1 MSMADARALVI
12 GYGSIGAR
20 HARIVSELGYRTSVL
35 SGRQVDF
42 PVVYADLA
50 EALRAENPS
59 YVVIANATGQH
70 FPTLNELS
78 RLGYGGTVLIEKP
91 LFERKLDIPES
102 ASFKA
107 FVAYNLRFHP
117 VIQHLKVLLQAEQI
131 LSVHAYVG
139 QYLPDWR
146 PGRDYRL
153 SYSAS
158 AEQGGGVLRDLS
170 HELDY
175 LLWLLGGWES
185 VAAQGGHFS
194 SLEINSD
201 DVFALMIQTPLC
213 PVVTL
218 QLNYLDRQVHRFLIV
233 NTRDHTFEADLLQG
247 TIRVDQEKISFA
259 IGRDDTY
266 GAMHRAAMAGG
277 ANDLCTLSEG
287 LDTVHLI
294 ESCEIAARQ
303 GCWVAK

>member
-1 MSMADARALVI
+1 MDDTRALVI

-20 HARIVSELGYRTSVL
+20 HARIVSELGFRTSVL

-50 EALRAENPS
+50 EALQVEKPS

-70 FPTLNELS
+70 FPTLSELS

-91 LFERKLDIPES
+91 LFERKLDIPED
-102 ASFKA
+102 ASFTA

-117 VIQHLKVLLQAEQI
+117 VIQHLKALLRTEEM
-131 LSVHAYVG
+131 LTVYAYVG

-175 LLWLLGGWES
+175 LLWLLGGWKS

-201 DVFALMIQTPLC
+201 DVFALMMQTPLC
-213 PVVTL
+213 PIVTL

-233 NTRDHTFEADLLQG
+233 NTRDHTFEADLVQG
-247 TIRVDQEKISFA
+247 TIRIDQENIRFE
-259 IGRDDTY
+259 IERDGTY
-266 GAMHRAAMAGG
+266 RAMHRAAMTGEAS
-277 ANDLCTLSEG
+277 DLCTLSEG

-294 ESCEIAARQ
+294 ESCEVAARQ
-303 GCWVAK
+303 GRWVAK